1 MGPPVSN
8 RLLEQ
13 YRMSKLYT
21 IVVLLAIGL
30 NTVRGDANEKKEARI
45 KTLIKN
51 TITKMNNEDTAA
63 TGAIQVCAG
72 IETNVVTTGLN
83 QVLKPYDYV
92 HGVFTVPKTQFYSV
106 LYMEDVETEALDKDT
121 CHVSLRRTPQSGVE
135 ATISIANRV
144 LSESKKHATENKY
157 VDLVI
162 TGDIDGQLNAG
173 DELKLVVPG
182 SDSGSCKFEYALVCI
197 RGASNHQQS
206 KISVPS
212 V

>member
-45 KTLIKN
+45 KTLIK
-51 TITKMNNEDTAA
+51 MNNEDTAA

-92 HGVFTVPKTQFYSV
+92 HGVNTSYESKIKENGVFTVPKTQFYSV

-173 DELKLVVPG
+173 DEL
-182 SDSGSCKFEYALVCI
+182 
-197 RGASNHQQS
+197 
-206 KISVPS
+206 
-212 V
+212 